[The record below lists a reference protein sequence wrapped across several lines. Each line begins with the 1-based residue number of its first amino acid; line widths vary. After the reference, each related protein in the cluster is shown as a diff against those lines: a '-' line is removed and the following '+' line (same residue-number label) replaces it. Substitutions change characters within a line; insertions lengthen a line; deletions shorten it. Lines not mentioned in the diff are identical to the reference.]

1 MKALRA
7 SSLVLM
13 RTFCVGLGDAGG
25 GALGGA
31 ILFFC
36 FVWR

>member
-13 RTFCVGLGDAGG
+13 RTFCVGFGDAGG

-31 ILFFC
+31 MFVFG